1 MMRAGLV
8 TLMCCL
14 LLVGCGTKFVYN
26 NMDWLLIEYLEDY
39 VDLNSDQE
47 SLIEQRV
54 ALLSE
59 WHRSEEIPNY
69 VEHLDELM
77 TLDLKNLTAA
87 QLNAQEEKLRA
98 HTDRIVKRV
107 APDLAQLIHKLSDE
121 QVDELMDNIRVR
133 HSKYKAK
140 YSQLNEEEVRQVY
153 AERIAESMENWLGR
167 LTKDQER
174 LVEQWSNDLQITTS
188 DWSDHQTNLRIR
200 INRLLNQR
208 SDLNATEREMNTLLV
223 DSESLYSPMLR
234 SKIEHNRDVAT
245 RYIVEIATQA
255 SDKQIEHYRKELS
268 DWKEIALAI
277 Q

>member
-26 NMDWLLIEYLEDY
+26 NMDWLLIDYLEDY

-200 INRLLNQR
+200 ISQLLNQR

-223 DSESLYSPMLR
+223 ESESLYSPMLR

>member
-1 MMRAGLV
+1 MRAGLV

-200 INRLLNQR
+200 ISQLLNQR
-208 SDLNATEREMNTLLV
+208 SDLNATERDMNTLLV
-223 DSESLYSPMLR
+223 ESESLYSPMLR

>member
-87 QLNAQEEKLRA
+87 QLNTQEEKLRA

-107 APDLAQLIHKLSDE
+107 VPDLAQLIHKLSDD

-200 INRLLNQR
+200 INQLLNQR

-223 DSESLYSPMLR
+223 ESESLYSPMLR

-255 SDKQIEHYRKELS
+255 SDKQIERYRKELS

>member
-200 INRLLNQR
+200 ISQLLNQR

-255 SDKQIEHYRKELS
+255 SDKQIEHYRKELR

>member
-1 MMRAGLV
+1 MRAGLV

-200 INRLLNQR
+200 ISQLLNQR

-223 DSESLYSPMLR
+223 ESESLYSPMLR

>member
-1 MMRAGLV
+1 MRAGLV

-200 INRLLNQR
+200 ISQLLNQR

-223 DSESLYSPMLR
+223 ESESLYSPMLR
-234 SKIEHNRDVAT
+234 RKIEHNRDVAT

>member
-1 MMRAGLV
+1 MMRSGLV

-98 HTDRIVKRV
+98 HTNRIVKRV

-200 INRLLNQR
+200 INQLLNQR

>member
-1 MMRAGLV
+1 MRAGLV

-107 APDLAQLIHKLSDE
+107 APDFAQLIHKLSDE

-200 INRLLNQR
+200 ISQLLNQR

>member
-1 MMRAGLV
+1 MRAGLV

-200 INRLLNQR
+200 ISQLLNQR

-223 DSESLYSPMLR
+223 ESERLYSPMLR

>member
-1 MMRAGLV
+1 MRAGLV

-98 HTDRIVKRV
+98 HTDRIVQRV

-167 LTKDQER
+167 LTKEQER

-200 INRLLNQR
+200 ISQLLNQR

-223 DSESLYSPMLR
+223 ESESLYSPMLR

-255 SDKQIEHYRKELS
+255 SDKQIERYRKELS

>member
-1 MMRAGLV
+1 
-8 TLMCCL
+8 MCCL

-200 INRLLNQR
+200 ISQLLNQR

-255 SDKQIEHYRKELS
+255 SDKQIEHYRKELR

>member
-1 MMRAGLV
+1 
-8 TLMCCL
+8 MCCL

-98 HTDRIVKRV
+98 HTERIVKRV

-200 INRLLNQR
+200 ISQLLNQR
-208 SDLNATEREMNTLLV
+208 SDLNVIEQEMNTLLV

>member
-98 HTDRIVKRV
+98 HTERIVKRV
-107 APDLAQLIHKLSDE
+107 APDL
-121 QVDELMDNIRVR
+121 
-133 HSKYKAK
+133 
-140 YSQLNEEEVRQVY
+140 
-153 AERIAESMENWLGR
+153 
-167 LTKDQER
+167 
-174 LVEQWSNDLQITTS
+174 
-188 DWSDHQTNLRIR
+188 
-200 INRLLNQR
+200 
-208 SDLNATEREMNTLLV
+208 
-223 DSESLYSPMLR
+223 
-234 SKIEHNRDVAT
+234 
-245 RYIVEIATQA
+245 
-255 SDKQIEHYRKELS
+255 
-268 DWKEIALAI
+268 
-277 Q
+277 

>member
-1 MMRAGLV
+1 MRAGLV

-87 QLNAQEEKLRA
+87 QLNVQEEKLRA

-167 LTKDQER
+167 LTEDQER

-200 INRLLNQR
+200 ISQLLNQR
-208 SDLNATEREMNTLLV
+208 SDLNGTEREMNTLLV
-223 DSESLYSPMLR
+223 ESESLYSPKLR

>member
-1 MMRAGLV
+1 MRARLV

-200 INRLLNQR
+200 ISQLLNQR
-208 SDLNATEREMNTLLV
+208 SDLNGTEQEMNTLLV
-223 DSESLYSPMLR
+223 ESESLYSPKLR

>member
-140 YSQLNEEEVRQVY
+140 YSQLSEEEVRQVY

-200 INRLLNQR
+200 ISQLLNQR

>member
-1 MMRAGLV
+1 MRAGLV

-174 LVEQWSNDLQITTS
+174 LVEKWSNDLQITTS

-200 INRLLNQR
+200 ISQLLNQR

>member
-1 MMRAGLV
+1 MRAGLV

-200 INRLLNQR
+200 IRQLLNQR

-223 DSESLYSPMLR
+223 ESESLYSPMLR

-255 SDKQIEHYRKELS
+255 SDKQIERYRKELS

>member
-200 INRLLNQR
+200 ISQLLNQR

-234 SKIEHNRDVAT
+234 RKIEHNRDVAT

>member
-87 QLNAQEEKLRA
+87 QLNVQEEKLRA

-167 LTKDQER
+167 LTEDQER

-200 INRLLNQR
+200 ISQLLNQR
-208 SDLNATEREMNTLLV
+208 SDLNGTEREMNTLLV
-223 DSESLYSPMLR
+223 ESESLYSPKLR

>member
-1 MMRAGLV
+1 MRAGLV

-153 AERIAESMENWLGR
+153 VERIAESMENWLGR

-200 INRLLNQR
+200 ISQLLNQR
-208 SDLNATEREMNTLLV
+208 SDLNVTEREMNTLLV

>member
-98 HTDRIVKRV
+98 HTERIVKRV

-200 INRLLNQR
+200 ISQLLNQR
-208 SDLNATEREMNTLLV
+208 SDLNVIEQEMNTLLV

>member
-1 MMRAGLV
+1 MRAGLV

-200 INRLLNQR
+200 ISQLLNQR

>member
-1 MMRAGLV
+1 MRAGLV

-200 INRLLNQR
+200 ISQLLNQR
-208 SDLNATEREMNTLLV
+208 SDLNATERDMNTLLV
-223 DSESLYSPMLR
+223 ESESLYSPMLR

-255 SDKQIEHYRKELS
+255 SDKQIERYRKELS

>member
-1 MMRAGLV
+1 MRAGLV

-200 INRLLNQR
+200 ISQLLNQR

-234 SKIEHNRDVAT
+234 SKIVHNRDVAT

>member
-1 MMRAGLV
+1 MRAGLV

-107 APDLAQLIHKLSDE
+107 APDLAQLIHKLSDD

-188 DWSDHQTNLRIR
+188 DWRDHQTNLRIR
-200 INRLLNQR
+200 ISQLLNQR

-223 DSESLYSPMLR
+223 ESESLYSPMLR